1 MSSASKSQT
10 LTIQIELQPDG
21 EYAAIDGQLLIVYTG
36 DRDPGGHRMSVL
48 YRKKR

>member
-1 MSSASKSQT
+1 MTTAPKKRPRT
-10 LTIQIELQPDG
+10 GLYQIVED
-21 EYAAIDGQLLIVYTG
+21 EEGQLLIVYTG